1 MVSGGGSQSE
11 KICQITANMFNLPVY
26 RTQTH
31 ETSGLGA
38 AMCIFSGVGF
48 YKDIFEASKNM
59 VNYAK
64 IYEPQKD
71 EVEVYEKLYR
81 KVYKR
86 IYNSLKKINIE
97 IKNIV
102 NYPE

>member
-1 MVSGGGSQSE
+1 
-11 KICQITANMFNLPVY
+11 
-26 RTQTH
+26 
-31 ETSGLGA
+31 
-38 AMCIFSGVGF
+38 
-48 YKDIFEASKNM
+48 M